1 MRNIITISAPSGSGK
16 TTLCKALQSAHP
28 DIEWSVSCTTR
39 EPRQNEINEID
50 YYFISNEVFM
60 KHVADN
66 AFAEWEDVH
75 GQYYGT
81 LKSNLDTAIIQKGT
95 VLLDLDVKGSMSIR
109 SLYLEQSFSIFILP
123 PSIDHLRGRLRRR
136 GTDSELRIEKRLQ
149 RFEKEMEYK
158 NKFDYVL
165 INDNLEVATRELI
178 DVVNGLKEGV
188 LNGY

>member
-16 TTLCKALQSAHP
+16 TTLCKALQSARP

-50 YYFISNEVFM
+50 YYFITNDVFM

-95 VLLDLDVKGSMSIR
+95 VLLDLDVKGSVSIR
-109 SLYLEQSFSIFILP
+109 SLYPEQSFSIFILP

-165 INDNLEVATRELI
+165 INDDLEVATRELI

>member
-16 TTLCKALQSAHP
+16 TTLCKALQSARP

-158 NKFDYVL
+158 NIFDYVL
-165 INDNLEVATRELI
+165 INDDLEVATRELI

>member
-16 TTLCKALQSAHP
+16 TTLCKALQSARP

-158 NKFDYVL
+158 DKFDYVL
-165 INDNLEVATRELI
+165 INDDLEEATRELI

>member
-16 TTLCKALQSAHP
+16 TTLCKALQSARP

-50 YYFISNEVFM
+50 YYFITNEVFM

-81 LKSNLDTAIIQKGT
+81 LKTNLDTAIIQKGT

-165 INDNLEVATRELI
+165 INDDLEVATRELI